1 MAMSEDNQK
10 VQKKKTPSFQEVSF
24 RLYQPEELESMEHSD
39 LVALFLEHQE
49 QLREAACVLAEQDR
63 MITCL
68 LEEKNLDHAEKY
80 GSSSE
85 TSASLRR
92 NTNTG
97 KASNPSSGDDGADHK
112 EKKRKQKPKRGEG
125 CIDAIMKDLPV
136 HRRDIRLTREE
147 LLEKYGTD
155 QVKEGPEKIYRTC
168 RFIPGIW
175 YVEEVHVHT
184 VKDPHSGAI
193 FQPIKASGFKFR
205 PGSYLS
211 AELLAYVLDQR
222 FTMAVP
228 YYRMQKWLERNHF
241 YLKRETLAAWVLHY
255 DTELFAPLV
264 CRLWHHLLLAD
275 RIQID
280 ETPSIVQEV
289 RRRDHAPS
297 SLCYM
302 WDFRTSELLVS
313 LPEVVLFHFD
323 ESRGTEVLEE
333 CLPGFSGTISSDG
346 HSPYHGYAEKSGGD
360 IRNAGCLN
368 HARTR
373 FAKVLRAN
381 PSFKKLSEEERK
393 EIPACR
399 IIEMFQKIFQ
409 EDAKLKEVSPQ
420 ERLEKRQKTVKPLFE
435 ELSGYIHSF
444 GPGDFVGGGLMEK
457 ALNYFKNQ
465 QPYLEG
471 FLSDPFVPNNNSACE
486 RDHAGYAILRNNI
499 KFIDSI
505 DGAVATA
512 DLYSLAATA
521 KAHGADFYTYI
532 LYILKKLPRVL
543 EGQEGKDFRNMEALD
558 AFMPWSAEYRKY
570 EQEEWELRKKILEEE
585 TLFPTED
592 NRVSAYH
599 QQTGIS
605 DKIRQD
611 PESTAT
617 EQDISCAS

>member
-1 MAMSEDNQK
+1 MAMAEDNQK
-10 VQKKKTPSFQEVSF
+10 VQEGETLSFQEVSF
-24 RLYQPEELESMEHSD
+24 RLYQPEELEPMGHSS

-49 QLREAACVLAEQDR
+49 MLREAVSILAEQDR
-63 MITCL
+63 MLTCL
-68 LEEKNLDHAEKY
+68 LEDKNLNHAEKY

-85 TSASLRR
+85 TSASLKGD
-92 NTNTG
+92 TNTG
-97 KASNPSSGDDGADHK
+97 KASGPSPDGDGAGCK
-112 EKKRKQKPKRGEG
+112 EKKQKGQPKRGEG
-125 CIDAIMKDLPV
+125 CMDAIIKDLPV
-136 HRRDIRLTREE
+136 HRRDICLTQEE

-193 FQPIKASGFKFR
+193 FQPIKAGDFKFH

-211 AELLAYVLDQR
+211 PELLAYVLDQR

-228 YYRMQKWLERNHF
+228 YHRMQKWMERNHF
-241 YLKRETLAAWVLHY
+241 YLKRQTLAAWVLHY

-264 CRLWHHLLLAD
+264 CRLWHHLLQAD

-302 WDFRTSELLVS
+302 WDFRTSELLSS

-393 EIPACR
+393 EIPAYR
-399 IIEMFQKIFQ
+399 IIEMFRNIFR
-409 EDAKLKEVSPQ
+409 EDAKLKEVSSQ

-435 ELSGYIHSF
+435 ELSEYIHSF
-444 GPGDFVGGGLMEK
+444 GPGDFAEGGLMDK

-486 RDHAGYAILRNNI
+486 RDNAGYAILRNNI

-532 LYILKKLPRVL
+532 LYILKKLPGVL
-543 EGQEGKDFRNMEALD
+543 EGQEGKDYRNMETLD
-558 AFMPWSAEYRKY
+558 AFMPWSSEYREY
-570 EQEEWELRKKILEEE
+570 EQEEWEIRKKILEEGN
-585 TLFPTED
+585 LFPTED
-592 NRVSAYH
+592 NRVSAYYNY
-599 QQTGIS
+599 TGIS
-605 DKIRQD
+605 DKTRHG
-611 PESTAT
+611 PESATAK
-617 EQDISCAS
+617 QDISCAS